1 MVFIK
6 KITCFRIRSIFV
18 FYSSVLV
25 IISLFRGIFIFFIYF
40 NKQLNNQKV
49 SKNKKKLIP
58 SERIFK
64 FFSVYA

>member
-64 FFSVYA
+64 FFFVYA

>member
-49 SKNKKKLIP
+49 SKNKKN
-58 SERIFK
+58 
-64 FFSVYA
+64 

>member
-49 SKNKKKLIP
+49 SKNIKKTNTVRKNI
-58 SERIFK
+58 
-64 FFSVYA
+64 

>member
-49 SKNKKKLIP
+49 SKNKKKTNTVRKNI
-58 SERIFK
+58 
-64 FFSVYA
+64 